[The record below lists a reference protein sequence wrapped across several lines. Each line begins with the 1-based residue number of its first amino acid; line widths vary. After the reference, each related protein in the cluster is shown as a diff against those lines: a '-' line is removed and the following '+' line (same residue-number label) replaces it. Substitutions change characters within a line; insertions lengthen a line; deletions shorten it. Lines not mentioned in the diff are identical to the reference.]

1 MGDILRECKMAE
13 FLAPLNPLKIFGLCG
28 KMDSLYSFKALD
40 CILGGSS
47 LSHFIS
53 F

>member
-28 KMDSLYSFKALD
+28 KMDSFKALD